1 MKKNKKKNIDAMQRL
16 YDQYGDKLINDVT
29 RDQVYNLYG
38 DEALEQLSERINSA
52 DASLMEADWYSLT
65 FDFDLEFIERLFKKI
80 ETDLMIDKVR
90 DYILVQYKTMVNK
103 GMNDFLKQTNPTEP
117 YANSENPIETIAYE
131 AHNRLK
137 LERMTKEMRENN
149 LKLFQEIYQ
158 DSLKAAKEIKTSKSY
173 NENIGRD
180 EIFETIAETMRP
192 VILENRSLENLL
204 NEKEMEISRLKSENI
219 TLSRSV
225 ERLSKDERKLGDG
238 ITENHIIALFWSAA
252 NIINNGESLKNCLNK
267 SALARALE
275 KIFGYSGK
283 AVRQSI
289 SKQKITTEQ
298 KQKAAEAIKEAS
310 PSWAEA
316 ILKL

>member
-1 MKKNKKKNIDAMQRL
+1 MKKNKKKNFDVMQRL

-29 RDQVYNLYG
+29 RDQVYNLFG

-52 DASLMEADWYSLT
+52 DSTLMEADWCTLT
-65 FDFDLEFIERLFKKI
+65 FDFDLEYIERLFKKI

-103 GMNDFLKQTNPTEP
+103 GMNDFLKQTTTTEP
-117 YANSENPIETIAYE
+117 YANSENPIERIAYE
-131 AHNRLK
+131 AHNRLA
-137 LERMTKEMRENN
+137 LERMKKEIREND
-149 LKLFQEIYQ
+149 LKMFQGIFQ
-158 DSLKAAKEIKTSKSY
+158 DSQKAAKEIKMSKSY
-173 NENIGRD
+173 DENIERD
-180 EIFETIAETMRP
+180 EIFEKIAETMRP

-204 NEKEMEISRLKSENI
+204 NEKEMEISKLRSENI
-219 TLSRSV
+219 ILSRSV

-238 ITENHIIALFWSAA
+238 ITENHLIALFWSAA
-252 NIINNGESLKNCLNK
+252 KIINDGESLERGINK

-275 KIFGYSGK
+275 KIFGYSRK
-283 AVRQSI
+283 AVRQSM
-289 SKQKITTEQ
+289 SNQEITTEQ

>member
-1 MKKNKKKNIDAMQRL
+1 MKKNKKKNFDAMQRL

-52 DASLMEADWYSLT
+52 DPSLMEADWCTLT
-65 FDFDLEFIERLFKKI
+65 FDFDLEYIERLFKKI

-103 GMNDFLKQTNPTEP
+103 GMNDFLKQNIPTEP
-117 YANSENPIETIAYE
+117 YANSENPIEIIAYE
-131 AHNRLK
+131 AHDRLK
-137 LERMTKEMRENN
+137 LERMKKEMREND
-149 LKLFQEIYQ
+149 LQMFQVIFQ
-158 DSLKAAKEIKTSKSY
+158 DSQKAAKEIKISKSY
-173 NENIGRD
+173 DENIGKD
-180 EIFETIAETMRP
+180 DIFEKIAETMRP
-192 VILENRSLENLL
+192 VMLENRSLENLL
-204 NEKEMEISRLKSENI
+204 NEKEMEISRLRSENI

-238 ITENHIIALFWSAA
+238 ITENHIIAFFWAAA
-252 NIINNGESLKNCLNK
+252 NIINNGESLKKGINK

-275 KIFGYSGK
+275 KIFGYSSK
-283 AVRQSI
+283 AVRQSM
-289 SKQKITTEQ
+289 SNQEITTEQ

-310 PSWAEA
+310 PSWAET